1 MSPSLL
7 VKPALPAAG
16 GQVHRITCESAGWR
30 YVGFEVFDLLAG
42 QGLVRESSDREQC
55 LVLLSGRASVSVDG
69 RDFGAI
75 GGRRSPFDGKPFAVY
90 APPRSRLTVAA
101 EANCELAVGSA
112 PAEGRVPPRLIR
124 PEDVGDEV
132 RGTGTNTRY
141 IRDVLPAS
149 AAAERLLVVE
159 VLTPG
164 GHWSSYPPHKHDEDR
179 PGESVLEEIYYFQI
193 GAGPAGPGV
202 GYQRVYGT
210 ADRPADLLAEVRDGD
225 VVLIPHGF
233 HGPSMAVP
241 GYHMYYLN
249 VMAGPGE
256 RAWLACDDP
265 AHGWIRSTWPD
276 QRIDPRLTSPG
287 GLR

>member
-16 GQVHRITCESAGWR
+16 GQVHRITPESAGWR

-90 APPRSRLTVAA
+90 APARSRLTVAA

-112 PAEGRVPPRLIR
+112 PAEGRAPPRLIR

-164 GHWSSYPPHKHDEDR
+164 GHWSSYPPHKHDSEQV
-179 PGESVLEEIYYFQI
+179 GETQLEEIYYHRLSP
-193 GAGPAGPGV
+193 PAGFAF
-202 GYQRVYGT
+202 QRVYT
-210 ADRPADLLAEVRDGD
+210 DDRTLDQTLSVEDRD
-225 VVLIPHGF
+225 VVLVPRGYPVSAPHGF
-233 HGPSMAVP
+233 EL
-241 GYHMYYLN
+241 YYLN
-249 VMAGPGE
+249 VMAGPV
-256 RAWLACDDP
+256 RRWQVTNA
-265 AHGWIRSTWPD
+265 
-276 QRIDPRLTSPG
+276 PG
-287 GLR
+287 YEFITRRR